1 MPEPRNSPGKRVQER
16 HYQCLKSWRD
26 IAYSC
31 CREDAK
37 RIIPLVDFY
46 SPHNIASPK
55 DVKKC
60 KFKGEKIIYDNDG
73 WTRCKDV
80 YGTAV
85 EALKQGRGFAL
96 LELKP
101 LDPELINYTN
111 LEALERAIL
120 VME

>member
-1 MPEPRNSPGKRVQER
+1 MQER
-16 HYQCLKSWRD
+16 RYQCLKSWRD
-26 IAYSC
+26 SAYSC
-31 CREDAK
+31 YKEGAK
-37 RIIPLVDFY
+37 KIIPLVDFF
-46 SPHNIASPK
+46 SPHNITSAE
-55 DVKKC
+55 DVKRC

-85 EALKQGRGFAL
+85 ETLKQGRGFAL

-101 LDPELINYTN
+101 LDPELINYAN

-120 VME
+120 AIE